1 MNKNCSYWKLILR
14 YSLHIRFRDKLGVK
28 VVKALKRNDDGVTH
42 AAIDMLCALMQV
54 RARNLTQ
61 CFSQN
66 LTHVRLVWLLCCAW
80 KKWRTGTWLD
90 WFQSDCEHVSRF
102 VCGFWCGLI
111 WESFEAGYLKSPA
124 GFSGFSSFKVFLL
137 TSLSASK
144 ISWRQP
150 LLHSW
155 EQLHCILLAQ
165 LAIIHRG
172 QFCWGSSISK
182 VRRYTCKPFLVR
194 SRDVHVYNPWAMN
207 RSEESMFTCI
217 LWCQRSPWP
226 VNNQ

>member
-54 RARNLTQ
+54 RARNQTQ
-61 CFSQN
+61 CCSQN
-66 LTHVRLVWLLCCAW
+66 LPHARLVWLLCCC
-80 KKWRTGTWLD
+80 D
-90 WFQSDCEHVSRF
+90 S
-102 VCGFWCGLI
+102 
-111 WESFEAGYLKSPA
+111 
-124 GFSGFSSFKVFLL
+124 
-137 TSLSASK
+137 
-144 ISWRQP
+144 

-155 EQLHCILLAQ
+155 EQLHCVLLAQ
-165 LAIIHRG
+165 LAIFHRG

-182 VRRYTCKPFLVR
+182 VRRYTYKSFLVR

-207 RSEESMFTCI
+207 SSEESMFTCI
-217 LWCQRSPWP
+217 LWCQQSPWL